1 MKQKKRIFFLLAL
14 FLLLTLSTLTI
25 CLINR
30 KSPFRS
36 FCDSLFIEEIQGD
49 TLSLHY
55 TLAWPEKFHINSETH
70 LPLYSRENALT
81 GYKQTASQLQELD
94 CFSPN
99 DLSADERYTHTL
111 LQKSLANELEGQKYF
126 YLQEVF
132 SPSGG
137 TQIQFPILMAEYP
150 FRCKD
155 DIETYLE
162 ILKLTPSY
170 FAALTEFEKEKF
182 SKGFG
187 MPDYSLD
194 KIIDECRTLITEE
207 SLQNND
213 HFLITTFSERLL
225 DAVNSKIITKK
236 EASAY
241 ATQNRQYLS
250 TYFLPAYENLA
261 SSLSDFYG
269 MGKNENGLSYFAD
282 GSAYYEWLFSTV
294 TGSNVPVSE
303 AYEILAEDYYSS
315 MTSLQQELLV
325 FQEKNTL
332 SAKDLSYFPLNTS
345 EEMLAHLEKQMAE
358 DFPMASSLNTTALSA
373 DVKTVSPALEPF
385 TAPAYYLLPPLDDN
399 SQNSIYINKTSVPSG
414 LQLYTTLGH
423 EGYPG
428 HLYQTTF
435 YQNYR
440 QKQNLPYLR
449 SILNYGGYVEGWAL
463 YTEFLSYD
471 YAADL
476 LVEDTGKEDYRM
488 LYGIYA
494 KERRASLAMLSLLDI
509 GIHYYGLDYERT
521 KELLASH
528 GIADEAVAREIY
540 EYIVEEPCNYS
551 KYYWGYMEILSLKE
565 TAKEQMN
572 DYYSDY
578 AFHQFFLESGP
589 SDFDTLKNK
598 LEEE

>member
-1 MKQKKRIFFLLAL
+1 MKKKKRILFLLAISI
-14 FLLLTLSTLTI
+14 LLTISSLTI
-25 CLINR
+25 WMINK

-36 FCDSLFIEEIQGD
+36 FCDSLFIEEMQGD

-55 TLAWPEKFHINSETH
+55 TLAWPNDFHINEKAC
-70 LPLYSRENALT
+70 LPTYSRENAIE
-81 GYKQTASQLQELD
+81 GYEHTQKQLEKLET
-94 CFSPN
+94 FSEEN
-99 DLSADERYTHTL
+99 LSTSESYTHTL
-111 LQKSLANELEGQKYF
+111 LKKALTNELEGQQFF

-137 TQIQFPILMAEYP
+137 TQVQFPILMAEYP
-150 FRCKD
+150 FRCKE
-155 DIETYLE
+155 DIEDYLE
-162 ILKLTPSY
+162 LLKLTPSY
-170 FAALTEFEKEKF
+170 FSGLCEFEKEKF
-182 SKGFG
+182 NKGFG

-194 KIIDECRTLITEE
+194 KVIDQCNTIITKEA
-207 SLQNND
+207 LQSND
-213 HFLITTFSERLL
+213 HFLISTFSERLL
-225 DAVNSKIITKK
+225 DAIDNKIITKK
-236 EASAY
+236 EATAY
-241 ATQNRQYLS
+241 ATQNRQYLA

-261 SSLSDFYG
+261 SSLSSFYG
-269 MGKNENGLSYFAD
+269 MGKNENGLSHFAD
-282 GSAYYEWLFSTV
+282 GSAYYEWLFGTI
-294 TGSNVPVSE
+294 TGSDANVQD
-303 AYEILAEDYYSS
+303 AYRILAQDYYES
-315 MTSLQQELLV
+315 MLSLREDLLV

-332 SAKDLSYFPLNTS
+332 TSQDLSYFPLTS
-345 EEMLAHLEKQMAE
+345 SEDMLTHLEKQMAE
-358 DFPMASSLNTTALSA
+358 DFPTTSSVGNSSLSA
-373 DVKTVSPALEPF
+373 DIKTVSPALEPF

-399 SQNSIYINKTSVPSG
+399 SKNSIYINESSVPDG

-440 QKQNLPYLR
+440 DEQNHPYLR

-476 LVEDTGKEDYRM
+476 LVEDTGKEDYRL
-488 LYGIYA
+488 LYDIYA

-509 GIHYYGLDYERT
+509 GIHYYGMDFDRS
-521 KELLASH
+521 KELLSSH
-528 GIADEAVAREIY
+528 GITDEATAREIY

-565 TAKEQMN
+565 AAKEQMGE
-572 DYYSDY
+572 YYSDY

-589 SDFDTLKNK
+589 SDFDTLRQK
-598 LEEE
+598 LKEE